1 MPLNDAPDSHRI
13 EQSLGAYPKVMEL
26 ILLGDLNTSLRE
38 LRDAREED
46 LATALVDI
54 GLVNMIAHFM
64 PRR

>member
-1 MPLNDAPDSHRI
+1 MPLNDAPDFHRI
-13 EQSLGAYPKVMEL
+13 EQSLEAYPKVMEL